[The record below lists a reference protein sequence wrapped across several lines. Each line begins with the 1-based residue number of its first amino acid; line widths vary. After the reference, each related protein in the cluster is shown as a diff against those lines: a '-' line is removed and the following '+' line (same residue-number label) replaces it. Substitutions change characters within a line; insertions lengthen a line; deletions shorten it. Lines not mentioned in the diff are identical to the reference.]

1 MLPLIFG
8 KEAAKLFS
16 SVLLGKSA
24 TVLLGSKQPG
34 WHPAQIPSGCYFS
47 LPFPVHHLRWKTAAW
62 SAKVRSTMLIR
73 ASQGCW
79 NSFRIYEYFIS
90 SLDFPFI
97 AKYLFPWVCL
107 LYTRKNSSVSDF
119 FQATSCFFP
128 MVNSS
133 HLCPGVWLSLGA
145 SSDLSNF
152 IQLINIYYFFSP
164 TTISYIDYPKLLAW
178 FSI

>member
-16 SVLLGKSA
+16 LVLLGISA
-24 TVLLGSKQPG
+24 TVLLGSKRPG

-47 LPFPVHHLRWKTAAW
+47 FSFPVHHLRWKTAAW

-79 NSFRIYEYFIS
+79 NSFRICEYFIS

-97 AKYLFPWVCL
+97 AKYLFPFVCL

-133 HLCPGVWLSLGA
+133 HLCPDVWLSLGA
-145 SSDLSNF
+145 SSGLPNF

-164 TTISYIDYPKLLAW
+164 LQYLT
-178 FSI
+178 